1 MCTLPINWKAHV
13 EEDEDENCEADK
25 GTDGG
30 TGERHARKG
39 HAGAV
44 VAAHREQEA
53 ERAAHAAAEQTRP
66 ECHPSEH

>member
-13 EEDEDENCEADK
+13 EEDEDESCEADK

-30 TGERHARKG
+30 TWERHARMR

-44 VAAHREQEA
+44 AAAHREQEA
-53 ERAAHAAAEQTRP
+53 ERAAHAATEQTRP
-66 ECHPSEH
+66 ERYPSEY